1 MSSVFFLVFF
11 FYIRLIAFLLLLFII
26 NDMALLDPNFKNETP
41 VQFWQDELLN
51 ARRLLHEIEKAILY
65 FTQQSI
71 AASGVQEYTIDTGQD
86 RQTVKR
92 SDLSSLYIRQKELL
106 NQIAILESRVRS
118 AGGAVRVLPW

>member
-1 MSSVFFLVFF
+1 
-11 FYIRLIAFLLLLFII
+11 
-26 NDMALLDPNFKNETP
+26 MALIDSSFINNTP
-41 VQFWQDELLN
+41 LQFWKDELN
-51 ARRLLHEIEKAILY
+51 NTRRLLYEIEKAILY

-71 AASGVQEYTIDTGQD
+71 AAGGVQEYTIDTGQN

-118 AGGAVRVLPW
+118 TGGAMRVLPW